1 MSITLALIVARARNG
16 VIGAGGKLP
25 WRLRSDLQHFKRV
38 TMGHPVI
45 MGRKTWESLPIKPLP
60 GRLNI
65 VLSQNGELTCK
76 GAVVVPTLD
85 EALELATEQAE
96 DDAFDR
102 VFVIG
107 GDAIYRLALPQ
118 AAEVILS
125 EVDADVAGDA
135 HFPDLDPAAWT
146 EVSAERI
153 EAGEGDDHP
162 FTIRTLRRVSTRSRV

>member
-1 MSITLALIVARARNG
+1 MTVQLALIVARARNG
-16 VIGAGGKLP
+16 VIGVGGKLP
-25 WRLRSDLQHFKRV
+25 WRLRSDLQHFKRI

-45 MGRKTWESLPIKPLP
+45 MGRKTWDSLPIKPLP

-65 VLSQNGELTCK
+65 VLSQNGELSLK

-85 EALELATEQAE
+85 EALELAAEQAE

-118 AAEVILS
+118 ADEVIVS
-125 EVDADVAGDA
+125 EIDADVAGDA
-135 HFPDLDPAAWT
+135 HFPDLDPAVWA

-153 EAGEGDDHP
+153 EPGEGDDYP
-162 FTIRTLRRVSTRSRV
+162 FTVRVLRRRP

>member
-1 MSITLALIVARARNG
+1 MNVRLTLIVARARNG

-25 WRLRSDLQHFKRV
+25 WRLRLDLQHFKRV

-65 VLSQNGELTCK
+65 VLSRDNALTLK

-85 EALELATEQAE
+85 EAIELASEHAE
-96 DDAFDR
+96 DEAYDR

-118 AAEVILS
+118 ADEVIVS
-125 EVDADVAGDA
+125 EIDADVAGDA
-135 HFPDLDPAAWT
+135 HFPDLDPAQWS

-153 EAGEGDDHP
+153 EPGEGDDHP
-162 FTIRTLRRVSTRSRV
+162 FTIRTLRRCK